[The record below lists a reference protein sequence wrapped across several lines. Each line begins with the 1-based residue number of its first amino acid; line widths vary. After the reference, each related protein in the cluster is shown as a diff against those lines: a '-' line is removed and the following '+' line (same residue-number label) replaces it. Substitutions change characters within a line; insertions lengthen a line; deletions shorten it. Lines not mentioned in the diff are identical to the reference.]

1 MIKANI
7 QLANLRFMTAIE
19 SYGVRSQAAEKLAV
33 ANMRLWSFTI
43 SKSSNILL
51 KCDFLKKQMKIH

>member
-19 SYGVRSQAAEKLAV
+19 SYGRGVFLEFP
-33 ANMRLWSFTI
+33 RLYEAQHYELITSEI
-43 SKSSNILL
+43 QI
-51 KCDFLKKQMKIH
+51 QIYIKIFFRTLM

>member
-43 SKSSNILL
+43 SKSSNI
-51 KCDFLKKQMKIH
+51 

>member
-33 ANMRLWSFTI
+33 ANLRLWSFTAL
-43 SKSSNILL
+43 KSSNV
-51 KCDFLKKQMKIH
+51 

>member
-33 ANMRLWSFTI
+33 ANLRLQSFTI
-43 SKSSNILL
+43 QKSSNILTE
-51 KCDFLKKQMKIH
+51 M